1 MGNITFLGV
10 EGSGKSVLT
19 MALVKTFK
27 AHERTGWSLRPETR
41 EAFRFLTLLPEQL
54 EGESLPHQ
62 TTSLRRLAWSAC
74 YGGKPQRTCDILD
87 YPGEIY
93 RLAFLDEV
101 DNQDPVSFS
110 ERIAANQEELDAFL
124 GHLTQ
129 SDQVFVL
136 FNLADAENLETT
148 PSNLDAVWV
157 TNACLDFL
165 FRLHTHPKVTL
176 LLTQIDRYISPD
188 TVELDPRAFVAQHL
202 PLIAGNYPNLDVI
215 AVSAIGTAD
224 TTIGMDN
231 LMLRCLVDTPVVQQA
246 IAACRQ
252 TRKAFVSYL
261 RDFCSSLG
269 SVTFQGLVAAP
280 KACRAATDALRLHWF
295 LEAPGESDDGL
306 ATTDDECDFAETL
319 CKTLHPTIAESRT
332 PAAIPAID
340 KTVEALRALTAPTS
354 RSAGWKQDAITA
366 LLKTKQAILA
376 ERHSRRVWAMLS
388 ALGGVAAIAAWAAV
402 WVLA

>member
-93 RLAFLDEV
+93 RLAFLDEM

-252 TRKAFVSYL
+252 TRQTFVSRVRLFCQEL
-261 RDFCSSLG
+261 RQSDFNVLKE
-269 SVTFQGLVAAP
+269 TLR
-280 KACRAATDALRLHWF
+280 ACRAATETLRLHWF
-295 LEAPGESDDGL
+295 LEASGESDDGI
-306 ATTDDECDFAETL
+306 ATTDDECNFAETL
-319 CKTLHPTIAESRT
+319 CKTLRPTIAEVRK
-332 PAAIPAID
+332 PQILPAID
-340 KTVEALRALTAPTS
+340 KTVEALKALTAPTS
-354 RSAGWKQDAITA
+354 RAAGWKQEAITK
-366 LLKTKQAILA
+366 LLKTKQSILD
-376 ERHSRRVWAMLS
+376 ERRSKRVWATLS
-388 ALGGVAAIAAWAAV
+388 TLGGVAAVAAWAVV

>member
-101 DNQDPVSFS
+101 DNQDPVSFA

-124 GHLTQ
+124 GHLTK

-136 FNLADAENLETT
+136 FNLADAEHLETT
-148 PSNLDAVWV
+148 PDNLDAVWV

-165 FRLHTHPKVTL
+165 FRLPTHPKVTL
-176 LLTQIDRYISPD
+176 LLTQIDRYVSPD
-188 TVELDPRAFVAQHL
+188 TVELDPRTFVAQHL
-202 PLIAGNYPNLDVI
+202 PLIAGNYPNLDVL
-215 AVSAIGTAD
+215 AVSAIGTDD

-231 LMLRCLVDTPVVQQA
+231 LMLRCLVDTPVVQQS

-252 TRKAFVSYL
+252 TRKAFVSHL

-269 SVTFQGLVAAP
+269 VVAFQGLTAVP
-280 KACRAATDALRLHWF
+280 KACRAATDALRLNWF
-295 LEAPGESDDGL
+295 LEAPGESEDGL

-319 CKTLHPTIAESRT
+319 CKTLRPVRPCAKPCAPLLRRLVRRKPSPPSIRPSR
-332 PAAIPAID
+332 PSGP
-340 KTVEALRALTAPTS
+340 
-354 RSAGWKQDAITA
+354 
-366 LLKTKQAILA
+366 
-376 ERHSRRVWAMLS
+376 
-388 ALGGVAAIAAWAAV
+388 
-402 WVLA
+402 